1 MPPEQAHLLTAIM
14 RKEAAERRYYLCDR
28 NLQPGSCCC
37 GIRAIDFNDLVYVRN
52 WVRFSGLRRV
62 KAQNSSRVTKSPFDF
77 PLAARMRARRCL
89 AVLSFLPVMLM
100 TSLV

>member
-1 MPPEQAHLLTAIM
+1 VPPEQEHLLTDIM
-14 RKEAAERRYYLCDR
+14 RKEAAERRYCVIAIYGQC
-28 NLQPGSCCC
+28 SCCS

>member
-1 MPPEQAHLLTAIM
+1 MPPEQELLLTDIM
-14 RKEAAERRYYLCDR
+14 RKEAAERRYCVIAIYS
-28 NLQPGSCCC
+28 QSYSCCC
-37 GIRAIDFNDLVYVRN
+37 RIRAIDFNDLAYVRN

-62 KAQNSSRVTKSPFDF
+62 NAQNSSRVTKSPFDF